1 MVGVLLDRV
10 VPEPKAQKEKKVEQ
24 PKTPPK
30 ASGAK
35 NVPPHKRQKKEES
48 GPVPE
53 PKTPPREPEPK
64 ASKKYVP
71 PHFRAKAGGSAPS
84 SAQAPAYSVS
94 KASRSV
100 LLGEMLSARVA
111 RKEDLVKALDDLP
124 EGDPAREATATE
136 LQELEVVIKSIKEE
150 QSSTRR
156 GEKAGHSS
164 RQERDKETM
173 GCRRAPD

>member
-1 MVGVLLDRV
+1 M
-10 VPEPKAQKEKKVEQ
+10 EQ

-35 NVPPHKRQKKEES
+35 YVPPHKRQKKEES
-48 GPVPE
+48 GPVPK
-53 PKTPPREPEPK
+53 PKTPPSEPEPK

-71 PHFRAKAGGSAPS
+71 PHLRAKAGGSAPS

-111 RKEDLVKALDDLP
+111 RKEDLVKAMDDLP

-136 LQELEVVIKSIKEE
+136 LQELDVVIKSIKEE

-156 GEKAGHSS
+156 GGKGWP
-164 RQERDKETM
+164 Q
-173 GCRRAPD
+173 

>member
-1 MVGVLLDRV
+1 M
-10 VPEPKAQKEKKVEQ
+10 AQ
-24 PKTPPK
+24 PKTPPQ

-35 NVPPHKRQKKEES
+35 YVPPHKRQKKEES

-71 PHFRAKAGGSAPS
+71 PHLRAKAGGSAPS
-84 SAQAPAYSVS
+84 SAQPPAYSVS

-111 RKEDLVKALDDLP
+111 RREDLVKDLDDLP
-124 EGDPAREATATE
+124 EGDPARPP
-136 LQELEVVIKSIKEE
+136 LSFR
-150 QSSTRR
+150 SS
-156 GEKAGHSS
+156 
-164 RQERDKETM
+164 M
-173 GCRRAPD
+173 W